1 MAPVLSILIVTY
13 NSQHQIHRS
22 LESLY
27 RQTGLPSFEVIV
39 VDNASAD
46 NTVSIIRKHF
56 PQVRIVQSN
65 RNLGFAGGLHAG
77 IGDAQGKYLLLMNPD
92 TVVLNS
98 AIDRLLNFAGQNP
111 QNGIW
116 GGITLYDNMA
126 LNPEHAWTKPT
137 FIALL
142 FFAFGFNKLFPHSP
156 FFNKINYGGWRRD
169 AVKKVDII
177 SGCFFLTT
185 RELWDRLDGFDPAF
199 FLYAEEA
206 DFCLRAK
213 KIGCQPIV
221 TPDAKVIHH
230 GGASHDQFSEKM
242 VLLLK
247 GKIELIQRH
256 VEAWKRP
263 FYKFLLLLYVFNNCA
278 GHFLLKPI
286 SPKYSDWRIVFKK
299 RCDWLKGYRS

>member
-1 MAPVLSILIVTY
+1 
-13 NSQHQIHRS
+13 
-22 LESLY
+22 
-27 RQTGLPSFEVIV
+27 LPPFEVIV

-46 NTVSIIRKHF
+46 NTVSIIHNHF

-77 IGDAQGKYLLLMNPD
+77 IAEAQGKYLLLMNPD
-92 TVVLNS
+92 TVALNS
-98 AIDRLLNFAGQNP
+98 AIDRLLNFAGRNP

-116 GGITLYDNMA
+116 GGITLYDNMG

-169 AVKKVDII
+169 TVKKVDII

-213 KIGCQPIV
+213 KIGYQPIV
-221 TPDAKVIHH
+221 TPDAKVIHQ
-230 GGASHDQFSEKM
+230 GGASHDQFSGKM

-247 GKIELIQRH
+247 GKVELIHRH
-256 VEAWKRP
+256 AAGFKKTV
-263 FYKFLLLLYVFNNCA
+263 YKFLLYLYVLNNYMLHC
-278 GHFLLKPI
+278 LLKPR
-286 SPKYSDWRIVFKK
+286 SEKQQEWRIVFFK
-299 RCDWLKGYRS
+299 RREWLRGYGTYRSSGNRR

>member
-1 MAPVLSILIVTY
+1 
-13 NSQHQIHRS
+13 
-22 LESLY
+22 
-27 RQTGLPSFEVIV
+27 

-46 NTVSIIRKHF
+46 NTISIIRKYF

-65 RNLGFAGGLHAG
+65 RNLGFAAGLHLG
-77 IGDAQGKYLLLMNPD
+77 IVEAQGKYLLLMNPD

-98 AIDRLLNFAGQNP
+98 AIDRILNFAGQNP
-111 QNGIW
+111 NNGIW
-116 GGITLYDNMA
+116 GGITLYDDMR

-142 FFAFGFNKLFPHSP
+142 FFAFGLNKLFPHSP
-156 FFNKINYGGWRRD
+156 LFNKINYGGWLRD
-169 AVKKVDII
+169 TVKKVDII

-185 RELWDRLDGFDPAF
+185 RKLWDRLDGFDPAF

-213 KIGCQPIV
+213 KIGCQPII
-221 TPDAKVIHH
+221 TPDAKVIHQ
-230 GGASHDQFSEKM
+230 GGASHDKFSGKM
-242 VLLLK
+242 LLLLK

-256 VEAWKRP
+256 VDAWKHP
-263 FYKFLLLLYVFNNCA
+263 FYKFLLLLYVFNNYA

-286 SPKYSDWRIVFKK
+286 SPKCRDWRIVLKK